1 MKRFSLGLIWYR
13 DLINVLVRKEI
24 QVRYKN
30 NIFGWL
36 WSVGHPLIFGGIYW
50 LIFGQVM
57 RVPIENYPV
66 FLLCGLFPWQW
77 LMSSVGN
84 APALFFSNSAIIKKT
99 SFPRMILPLSQV
111 LTEGVH
117 YVFTL
122 PVLVVFLMAT
132 GIGSGPSLCGILAGV
147 MLFLIQFVL
156 LTGLSC
162 LIATLTLF
170 LRDIERFVQLG
181 LMVLFYATPV
191 LYAPTMIPERWKWLL
206 YANPVAPLII
216 AWRNLFMT
224 GEIAIEG
231 LPVLIG
237 FSLLVFFIGIVVLRK
252 LAPRFA
258 EVL

>member
-1 MKRFSLGLIWYR
+1 MKHFSHRLIWYR
-13 DLINVLVRKEI
+13 DLIDVLVRKEI

-30 NIFGWL
+30 NILGWL

-50 LIFGQVM
+50 VIFDQVM

-99 SFPRMILPLSQV
+99 SFPRVIIPLSQV
-111 LTEGVH
+111 LTEGIH
-117 YVFTL
+117 FVFTL

-132 GIGSGPSLCGILAGV
+132 GAGSEPSFSRCLLGV
-147 MLFLIQFVL
+147 VLFLLQFIL
-156 LTGLSC
+156 LAGLSC

-181 LMVLFYATPV
+181 LMVLLYATPV
-191 LYAPTMIPERWKWLL
+191 LYAPAMIPERWKWLL
-206 YANPVAPLII
+206 YANPVAPLIM
-216 AWRNLFMT
+216 AWRDLFMD
-224 GEIAIEG
+224 GIISSNG
-231 LPVLIG
+231 LMALTG
-237 FSLLVFFIGIVVLRK
+237 FSFSIFFVGVAVLHQ